1 MVVNSDP
8 RDGEHSG
15 ESLQPIAP
23 RSSAAIWHDLEC
35 GSYTADL
42 PLWRELAQEAG
53 TGANAQPLLD
63 IGAGTGRVALDLA
76 ARGHQVT
83 ALDLHAE
90 LLSTLHG
97 RATAAHTPIET
108 VCADARTFE
117 LSRHDFAVCLTPMQ
131 TIQLLRGAGR
141 LAFLR
146 RAQAHL
152 RPGGLLACAIV
163 SKLEPFDCA
172 TGHLGPKPEIT
183 LVDGTR
189 YISRPTRVHV
199 NERRVRIERERS
211 VLSAEQAATSTDA
224 PRERDVVELDR
235 LSASQLRREG
245 REAGLTWQSTRS
257 IPATQDHVGSEVVLL
272 RA

>member
-1 MVVNSDP
+1 MVLSKRSKDDE
-8 RDGEHSG
+8 RS
-15 ESLQPIAP
+15 ESSHERI
-23 RSSAAIWHDLEC
+23 SSPANVAIWHDLEC

-42 PLWRELAQEAG
+42 PLWRELAREAG
-53 TGANAQPLLD
+53 TGAGAQPLLD

-76 ARGHQVT
+76 ARGHHVT
-83 ALDLHAE
+83 ALDLDGA
-90 LLSTLHG
+90 LLG
-97 RATAAHTPIET
+97 RLRERAGAGDMPIET

-117 LSRHDFAVCLTPMQ
+117 LSCHDFAVCLAPMQ
-131 TIQLLRGAGR
+131 TVQLLRGDGR

-163 SKLEPFDCA
+163 ADIEPFDVA
-172 TGHLGPKPEIT
+172 AGHLGPEPEIACVEDT
-183 LVDGTR
+183 HFV
-189 YISRPTRVHV
+189 SRPTRLHLDKH
-199 NERRVRIERERS
+199 RIRIERERS
-211 VLSAEQAATSTDA
+211 IVPAEHAAMSSDA
-224 PRERDVVELDR
+224 PHERDVIELDR
-235 LSASQLRREG
+235 LSASRLRREG

>member
-1 MVVNSDP
+1 MVVNDFP
-8 RDGEHSG
+8 RDGEQSG
-15 ESLQPIAP
+15 GSHELI
-23 RSSAAIWHDLEC
+23 SSPAHAAIWHDLEC

-42 PLWRELAQEAG
+42 PLWRELAREAS
-53 TGANAQPLLD
+53 TGAHAQPLLD

-76 ARGHQVT
+76 ARGHHVT
-83 ALDLHAE
+83 ALDLDAE
-90 LLSTLHG
+90 LLNKLHE
-97 RATAAHTPIET
+97 RATAGATSIET

-117 LSRHDFAVCLTPMQ
+117 LGCRDFAVCLAPMQ
-131 TIQLLRGAGR
+131 TVQLLRGDGR

-163 SKLEPFDCA
+163 SDIEPFDVA
-172 TGHLGPKPEIT
+172 AGHLGPEPEIAC
-183 LVDGTR
+183 VDDTR
-189 YISRPTRVHV
+189 FVSRPTRVHLDKH
-199 NERRVRIERERS
+199 RIRIERERS
-211 VLSAEQAATSTDA
+211 ILSAEQTTMSTDA
-224 PRERDVVELDR
+224 PHERDVIELDR
-235 LSASQLRREG
+235 LSAARLRREG